1 MLSEKRIKEITEAI
15 GTKQDRMVELVDM
28 APADAAA
35 KLNSEGFQVTA
46 DELIEFADFAKK
58 SAESGEL
65 DEDALENVSGGIAG
79 TTLFL
84 IGTLGGL
91 MLAKK
96 GIW

>member
-15 GTKQDRMVELVDM
+15 GTKEDRMTELVEM
-28 APADAAA
+28 APADAAS
-35 KLNSEGFQVTA
+35 KLTAEGFPVTA

-58 SAESGEL
+58 SATSGEL
-65 DEDALENVSGGIAG
+65 DEDALENVSGGIAAS
-79 TTLFL
+79 TLFL
-84 IGTLGGL
+84 IGTLGGM